1 MNPMEYNP
9 SSGIYE
15 QSNFHGNG
23 EGGNNIGGNR
33 NRSNEGIGN
42 TGGNIVF
49 TPEEYQGYNSPK
61 YKGVNFAAVRRAEI
75 EAERIYKSEQ
85 KYKSSECA
93 YLVQAD
99 KILPIVDRSKTL
111 AKNQSLTDEVKI
123 ILQSSPKLTDKWDP
137 FSEFGCYKRSEKE
150 EFRLRLQKE
159 EFAKE
164 KKERAIQWRLHREKV
179 AKEQEERN
187 KKKRENEYKLFL
199 QKKELAKEQEE
210 QKEDRYLQYKNLHQ
224 PSQPL
229 NKTLTKSISQIVL
242 ENLNSML

>member
-33 NRSNEGIGN
+33 NRGNEGIGN
-42 TGGNIVF
+42 TGGTIATSV
-49 TPEEYQGYNSPK
+49 YQGYNSPE

-75 EAERIYKSEQ
+75 EAERIKAED
-85 KYKSSECA
+85 
-93 YLVQAD
+93 V
-99 KILPIVDRSKTL
+99 RWSKTL
-111 AKNQSLTDEVKI
+111 AKTQSLAEVEQQASRKYHDWESL
-123 ILQSSPKLTDKWDP
+123 LQSSPIYSFPKLTDKWDP

-159 EFAKE
+159 EFTKE
-164 KKERAIQWRLHREKV
+164 KKERAIQLILHRAKV

-224 PSQPL
+224 TSQPL
-229 NKTLTKSISQIVL
+229 NTLSRIIL
-242 ENLNSML
+242 ENLNMINK

>member
-42 TGGNIVF
+42 TGGTIATSV
-49 TPEEYQGYNSPK
+49 YQGYNSPE

-75 EAERIYKSEQ
+75 EAERIKAED
-85 KYKSSECA
+85 
-93 YLVQAD
+93 V
-99 KILPIVDRSKTL
+99 RFKTL
-111 AKNQSLTDEVKI
+111 AKNQSLTDDLVKRI
-123 ILQSSPKLTDKWDP
+123 IQSSPKLTDKWDP

-150 EFRLRLQKE
+150 RSEKEEFRLRLQKE

-164 KKERAIQWRLHREKV
+164 KKEREISWRIRREKI
-179 AKEQEERN
+179 AKEDEERSN
-187 KKKRENEYKLFL
+187 KRKEKLQRE
-199 QKKELAKEQEE
+199 KELATKLAKEQEE
-210 QKEDRYLQYKNLHQ
+210 QKEDRYLQYKILHQ
-224 PSQPL
+224 TSQPL
-229 NKTLTKSISQIVL
+229 STLTKSLSQIVL
-242 ENLNSML
+242 ENLIMINK